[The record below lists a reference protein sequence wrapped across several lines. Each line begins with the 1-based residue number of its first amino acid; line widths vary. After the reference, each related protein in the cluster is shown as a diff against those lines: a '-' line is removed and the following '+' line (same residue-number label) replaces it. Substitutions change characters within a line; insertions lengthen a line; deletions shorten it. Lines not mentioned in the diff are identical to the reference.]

1 MELLKSIVIDFVLF
15 SDIEGFIFCLFFEKI
30 GGCRKFKWYEWLIL
44 SIGNCL
50 ISQLLPPTLYQLVC
64 VLWMSVFLYIVSV
77 GEITKCMK
85 LSALSVLCF
94 FIYEVIYSVVLLY
107 GLNFES
113 LVKNLPL
120 QEQIK
125 LFILII
131 PLRLIE
137 IFSILLYNKLKNNKE
152 IQYL

>member
-15 SDIEGFIFCLFFEKI
+15 SGIEGFILCLFFEKI
-30 GGCRKFKWYEWLIL
+30 GGRRKFKWYEWLIL

>member
-15 SDIEGFIFCLFFEKI
+15 SGIEGFIFCLFFEKI

-44 SIGNCL
+44 SLGNCL
-50 ISQLLPPTLYQLVC
+50 ISQLLPP
-64 VLWMSVFLYIVSV
+64 
-77 GEITKCMK
+77 KCMK
-85 LSALSVLCF
+85 LSALSVLYF
-94 FIYEVIYSVVLLY
+94 FIYEVVYSVVLLY

-152 IQYL
+152 IQCL

>member
-15 SDIEGFIFCLFFEKI
+15 SGIEGFIFCLFFEKI

-50 ISQLLPPTLYQLVC
+50 ISQLLPPTLYQFVC

-85 LSALSVLCF
+85 LSALSVLYF
-94 FIYEVIYSVVLLY
+94 FIDGVRGGGGGGY